1 MCIYFVCVYTYIHM
15 NRAVSITQNLFT
27 SLKTT
32 HQFLFMLFIVL
43 ALTQDT
49 YTWFHFLNYPET
61 TRNWAGITSCLY
73 ISWTSTFAFSWN
85 CLLFK
90 FSLTLLGRQHHHF
103 CHHCSKDSI
112 DYLGVQLLTSSIIF
126 LC

>member
-15 NRAVSITQNLFT
+15 NRAVSTTQNLFT

-49 YTWFHFLNYPET
+49 YT
-61 TRNWAGITSCLY
+61 
-73 ISWTSTFAFSWN
+73 
-85 CLLFK
+85 
-90 FSLTLLGRQHHHF
+90 
-103 CHHCSKDSI
+103 
-112 DYLGVQLLTSSIIF
+112 
-126 LC
+126 